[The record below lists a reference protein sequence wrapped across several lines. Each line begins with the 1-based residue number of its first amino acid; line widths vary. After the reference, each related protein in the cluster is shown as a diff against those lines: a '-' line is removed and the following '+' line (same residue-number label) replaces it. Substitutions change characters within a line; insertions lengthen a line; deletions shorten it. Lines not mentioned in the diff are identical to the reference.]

1 MQTFRFRLERILDWR
16 RKEFEAE
23 EARLGPL
30 VSAQKQLE
38 TAQREILAA
47 WDRAGRELLAG
58 GTVYGTDLAALGSF
72 RARLERDLESNARAR
87 REAAARIADQQAR
100 VVDAHR
106 RVRLL
111 EKLRH
116 RKLEQWSAAWD
127 RELESFA
134 GEAFLARWRAG
145 AGPAKRQ
152 I

>member
-1 MQTFRFRLERILDWR
+1 MQAFRFRLERILGWR

-23 EARLGPL
+23 EARLGSL
-30 VSAQKQLE
+30 VSALQQLE
-38 TAQREILAA
+38 TAQREILTA

-58 GTVYGTDLAALGSF
+58 GIVYGTDLAALSSF
-72 RARLERDLESNARAR
+72 RARLERDLEANARAR
-87 REAAARIADQQAR
+87 REAAEQIADQQAR

-116 RKLEQWSAAWD
+116 RKLEQWSAAWN

-134 GEAFLARWRAG
+134 GEAFLARWRAPG
-145 AGPAKRQ
+145 GSARRQ